1 MSPEESWIASLKN
14 FCFSRGAELFG
25 VAPTASIRGEFDLD
39 EEVLERFDKAVCLG
53 VGLSAAVLAGIDQQP
68 TKLYYHH
75 YRTANTFL
83 DQLAFSAAR
92 WIEERGS
99 AALPVPA
106 SQVTDW
112 EKQTAH
118 LSHKKIGV
126 LAGLGWVGRNNLLVT
141 KKFGAQLRLVTV
153 LTDMPLETD
162 RPVRDSC
169 GECHACVQACPASA
183 IQERPED
190 FKRLDCFEK
199 LRSFQRHGI
208 VGQFVC
214 GVCVK
219 ACEKKDR
226 GPNAEDRMPI

>member
-1 MSPEESWIASLKN
+1 MPDTFLKDQLRN
-14 FCFSRGAELFG
+14 FCFSRGAEVFG
-25 VAPTASIRGEFDLD
+25 VAATPEIRDEFDLSP
-39 EEVLERFDKAVCLG
+39 EVVERFDKAICLG

-75 YRTANTFL
+75 YRTANAFL
-83 DQLAFSAAR
+83 DQLAFGVSR
-92 WIEERGS
+92 WIEERGR

-118 LSHKKIGV
+118 VSHKKIGFK
-126 LAGLGWVGRNNLLVT
+126 AGIGWIGRNNLLVS
-141 KKFGAQLRLVTV
+141 KKLGSQMRLVTV
-153 LTDMPLETD
+153 LTDLPVEED
-162 RPVRDSC
+162 RPVEEDC
-169 GECHACVQACPASA
+169 GACRVCIAVCPAHA

-190 FKRLDCFEK
+190 FRHMDCFEK
-199 LRSFQRHGI
+199 CKSFQRHGI

-219 ACEKKDR
+219 ACEKKR
-226 GPNAEDRMPI
+226 S